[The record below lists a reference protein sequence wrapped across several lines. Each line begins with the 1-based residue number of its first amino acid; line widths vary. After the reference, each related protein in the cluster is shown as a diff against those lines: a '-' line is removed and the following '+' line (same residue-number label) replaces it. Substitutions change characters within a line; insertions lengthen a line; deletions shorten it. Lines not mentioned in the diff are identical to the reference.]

1 MPAGT
6 VLVVSRFIVP
16 DDNDASI
23 VPEDGED
30 FASGVGRLTDALA
43 ARPGYVRSQLARAVD
58 DPSRWVLVSEWEG
71 VGAWR
76 RALSAY
82 DVRIAIMPV
91 MALAEDEPAVY
102 EIPD

>member
-16 DDNDASI
+16 EEDSFGDSDA
-23 VPEDGED
+23 
-30 FASGVGRLTDALA
+30 FAAGVAQLTEALA

-58 DPSRWVLVSEWEG
+58 DPSRWVLISEWEG

-102 EIPD
+102 E